1 MKIRGSWKM
10 AGHHSAALPSPS
22 GPGSYVFSGIF
33 GHHGTILEPLSNP
46 KQTVDTVRR
55 HRRRPAETAQA
66 RHEARHGLD
75 DASTPGMRCLTSR
88 RAWVL
93 HAVALLGASWPA
105 RFCFGWKRGRKIMHD
120 GNGAKT
126 WGQTINLI
134 GKCRPNQAKQWYL
147 HWSTFD
153 GRNAFFACHTK

>member
-1 MKIRGSWKM
+1 M

-66 RHEARHGLD
+66 QHEARHGLD

-93 HAVALLGASWPA
+93 HAVALLGASWSA
-105 RFCFGWKRGRKIMHD
+105 LFFVLGGK
-120 GNGAKT
+120 GAEK
-126 WGQTINLI
+126 
-134 GKCRPNQAKQWYL
+134 
-147 HWSTFD
+147 
-153 GRNAFFACHTK
+153 